1 MTGIRKERLVFGLLL
16 LLLIIAVELLLH
28 ALHLPTWPVFLT
40 MIFFFETHMN
50 RERIPH
56 LLVGG
61 LIGIGCYVLT
71 VDFVLGAGPLLG
83 ASTARLLFICLV
95 VYAIV
100 ALGEVLPVVFNNYA
114 FMFLLVSGLASR
126 LDGATPEPLVWAAV
140 QLIGGGMVILGIL
153 AIAKIPLLGR
163 SEAAQRAGKAPS
175 R

>member
-1 MTGIRKERLVFGLLL
+1 VTGIRKERLVFGLLL
-16 LLLIIAVELLLH
+16 LVLIVAVELLLH
-28 ALHLPTWPVFLT
+28 QFHLPNWPVFLT

-61 LIGIGCYVLT
+61 LVGIGCYVLT
-71 VDFVLGAGPLLG
+71 VEFVQGMGPLLG
-83 ASTARLLFICLV
+83 AATARLLFICLV

-126 LDGATPEPLVWAAV
+126 IEGMEAEPLVWSSV
-140 QLIGGGMVILGIL
+140 QLVGGAAVILGI
-153 AIAKIPLLGR
+153 IGIGKVLGLGGR
-163 SEAAQRAGKAPS
+163 DSSAPATQ
-175 R
+175 